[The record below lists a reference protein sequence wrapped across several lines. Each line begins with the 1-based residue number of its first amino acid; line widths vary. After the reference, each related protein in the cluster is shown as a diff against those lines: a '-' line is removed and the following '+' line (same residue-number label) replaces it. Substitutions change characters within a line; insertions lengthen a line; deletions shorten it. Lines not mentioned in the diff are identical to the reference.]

1 MRAYKGVNNQIILLH
16 SSECLPVK
24 AMSKDIINKPFQT
37 DNMTYA
43 SRVRT
48 VANPVEGNRAN
59 DPQFMG
65 ARANYEVDIQ
75 VNHLKYLLPISSND
89 KDI

>member
-1 MRAYKGVNNQIILLH
+1 M
-16 SSECLPVK
+16 

-37 DNMTYA
+37 DDMTYA

-48 VANPVEGNRAN
+48 VANPVEGNRAR

-65 ARANYEVDIQ
+65 VHAKYEVDIQ
-75 VNHLKYLLPISSND
+75 VQLLEVPFTDKYQ
-89 KDI
+89 

>member
-1 MRAYKGVNNQIILLH
+1 M
-16 SSECLPVK
+16 
-24 AMSKDIINKPFQT
+24 DIPNKPLQT
-37 DNMTYA
+37 DDMSYA

-75 VNHLKYLLPISSND
+75 VQLLEVPFAD
-89 KDI
+89 K